1 MYFVRNLSVKWVNYL
16 LMYRLIVPPYHFS
29 FQASF
34 NSYGNLSVTWPTQNM
49 IESWHLYVLPSPH
62 VCHSFFWQFLAKVRP
77 FKISWKIEIDF
88 VTYSKV
94 KFTHIN
100 TNQFWTLPITKL
112 SQVPFKFPTT
122 WKRWLKLESSLKKK
136 FVSISAYYVP
146 EISVY

>member
-1 MYFVRNLSVKWVNYL
+1 MYFVRNLSVNYL
-16 LMYRLIVPPYHFS
+16 TMYRLIVPPYHFS

-49 IESWHLYVLPSPH
+49 IESWHLYVLPSTH

-122 WKRWLKLESSLKKK
+122 WKRWLNLGRY
-136 FVSISAYYVP
+136 FQF
-146 EISVY
+146 